1 MAATTDCAAQ
11 GLTDCNGVCV
21 DIMTDAANCGACG
34 GRLWHGRGVR
44 RRVLLAGHCATQ
56 TADCTAQGL
65 TDCGGICVDV
75 ANDPSNC
82 GGCGLVCP
90 QGDSCSAGV
99 CIAVEAPVADCA
111 SQGLA
116 DCGGVCVDVLTDPA
130 NCGGC
135 GVVCANQC
143 VNGICS

>member
-11 GLTDCNGVCV
+11 GLTDCNGICV

-34 GRLWHGRGVR
+34 AVCGTGEECGGGFCSP
-44 RRVLLAGHCATQ
+44 AAQ
-56 TADCTAQGL
+56 SQAADCSAQGL
-65 TDCGGICVDV
+65 TDCGGTCIDI
-75 ANDPSNC
+75 ANDPNNC

-99 CIAVEAPVADCA
+99 CIAVQAPVADCA
-111 SQGLA
+111 SQGLT
-116 DCGGVCVDVLTDPA
+116 DCGGVCVDITTDSV

-135 GVVCANQC
+135 GIVCATQC
-143 VNGICS
+143 TSGVCS